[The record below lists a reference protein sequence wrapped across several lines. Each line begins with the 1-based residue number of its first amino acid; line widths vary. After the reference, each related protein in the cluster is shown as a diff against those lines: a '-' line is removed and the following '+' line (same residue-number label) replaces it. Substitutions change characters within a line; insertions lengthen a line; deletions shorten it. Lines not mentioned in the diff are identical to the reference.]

1 MSSKEDAIRRSCG
14 NTESKFRTGII
25 PEGCGGLSQPRQEEI
40 SKNCAMGPIQKIPL
54 HTIDFSDQTFSVNFL
69 PDLARLRSSIQ
80 EVGLIQPVLL
90 RETSNRYQIVSGF
103 RRLSIFQELGY
114 HEIDSRVLGE
124 RELDDLKLFSVS
136 LHENLTTRGF
146 NSVEKAIVL
155 EKLVFHFRIDPSV
168 VIREYLPLLDLE
180 MNEKIMNTFLS
191 LAQMEE
197 EVKTYVLR
205 EEVSRSNIRRLAGL
219 SADDRKA
226 TQVLLASLKLGE
238 NSLREILTL
247 LEETAKREK
256 GRVKEILDHPDIQA
270 ILLHPELT
278 STQKT
283 ERVKKVLLNLRYP
296 RLRQLEEEF
305 EKKKKDSNLPSHI
318 SLSHPPFFEGKG
330 LRIGFQFHSM
340 EEYESV
346 LSALVALAEREEFQ
360 EMMKDLSL
368 PPSPPR
374 GEGRVKGN

>member
-1 MSSKEDAIRRSCG
+1 MNSKEDGIRRLCG
-14 NTESKFRTGII
+14 NTESRFRIEII
-25 PEGCGGLSQPRQEEI
+25 PERCGGLSRHRREEI

-69 PDLARLRSSIQ
+69 PDLARLRSSIR
-80 EVGLIQPVLL
+80 EVGLIHPVLL

-103 RRLSIFQELGY
+103 RRLAVFQEIDS
-114 HEIDSRVLGE
+114 HEVDSRVLGE
-124 RELDDLKLFSVS
+124 SELDDLKLFSLS
-136 LHENLTTRGF
+136 LYENLTTRGF

-155 EKLVFHFRIDPSV
+155 EKLVFYFRIDPSV
-168 VIREYLPLLDLE
+168 VIRQYLPLLDLE
-180 MNEKIMNTFLS
+180 RNEKIMNTFLS
-191 LAQMEE
+191 LARMEE
-197 EVKTYVLR
+197 EVKAYVLR

-226 TQVLLASLKLGE
+226 TQVLLTSLKLGE
-238 NSLREILTL
+238 NSLRELLTL

-278 STQKT
+278 STQRT

-296 RLRQLEEEF
+296 RLRQLEEKF
-305 EKKKKDSNLPSHI
+305 EKKKKVLNLPSHI

-346 LSALVALAEREEFQ
+346 LSALVALSEKEEFQ
-360 EMMKDLSL
+360 EMIQDTEQAPNSKHH
-368 PPSPPR
+368 
-374 GEGRVKGN
+374 

>member
-1 MSSKEDAIRRSCG
+1 MS
-14 NTESKFRTGII
+14 
-25 PEGCGGLSQPRQEEI
+25 EGCGGLSRLRQETI

-54 HTIDFSDQTFSVNFL
+54 HAIDFSDQTFSVNFL

-80 EVGLIQPVLL
+80 EVGLLHPVLL

-103 RRLSIFQELGY
+103 RRLSVFQELDY
-114 HEIDSRVLGE
+114 HEIDSRVFCG
-124 RELDDLKLFSVS
+124 REQDDLKLFSLS

-146 NSVEKAIVL
+146 NSVEKSIVL
-155 EKLVFHFRIDPSV
+155 EKLVFHFRIDPSA
-168 VIREYLPLLDLE
+168 VIRQYLPLLDLE
-180 MNEKIMNTFLS
+180 TNEKIMNTFLS
-191 LAQMEE
+191 LARMEE

-226 TQVLLASLKLGE
+226 THVLLASLKLGE

-256 GRVKEILDHPDIQA
+256 SRVKEILDRPDIQA
-270 ILLHPELT
+270 VLLHPELT

-283 ERVKKVLLNLRYP
+283 ERVKKVLLHLRYP

-305 EKKKKDSNLPSHI
+305 EKKKMDLNLPSHI

-330 LRIGFQFHSM
+330 LRIGFQFYSM
-340 EEYESV
+340 EEYESA
-346 LSALVALAEREEFQ
+346 LSALSDLAGAKSFQ
-360 EMMKDLSL
+360 EIMKD
-368 PPSPPR
+368 R
-374 GEGRVKGN
+374 

>member
-1 MSSKEDAIRRSCG
+1 MNSKEDVIRRSCG
-14 NTESKFRTGII
+14 NTESKFRAEII
-25 PEGCGGLSQPRQEEI
+25 PEGCGSLSRPWQEEI

-69 PDLARLRSSIQ
+69 PDLSRLRSSIR
-80 EVGLIQPVLL
+80 EVGLIHPVLL
-90 RETSNRYQIVSGF
+90 REISNRYQIVSGF
-103 RRLSIFQELGY
+103 RRLSVFQELGY
-114 HEIDSRVLGE
+114 HEVDSRVLGE

-168 VIREYLPLLDLE
+168 VIRQYLPLLDLE
-180 MNEKIMNTFLS
+180 TNEKIMNTFLS
-191 LAQMEE
+191 LARMEE

-226 TQVLLASLKLGE
+226 THVLLASLKLGE
-238 NSLREILTL
+238 NSLREMLTL
-247 LEETAKREK
+247 LEEIAKREK
-256 GRVKEILDHPDIQA
+256 GSVKEILDHPDIQA
-270 ILLHPELT
+270 VLLHPELT

-283 ERVKKVLLNLRYP
+283 ERVKKVLLSLRYP

-305 EKKKKDSNLPSHI
+305 EKKKKDLNLPSTI

-346 LSALVALAEREEFQ
+346 LSALSGLAEKEDF
-360 EMMKDLSL
+360 K
-368 PPSPPR
+368 
-374 GEGRVKGN
+374 K